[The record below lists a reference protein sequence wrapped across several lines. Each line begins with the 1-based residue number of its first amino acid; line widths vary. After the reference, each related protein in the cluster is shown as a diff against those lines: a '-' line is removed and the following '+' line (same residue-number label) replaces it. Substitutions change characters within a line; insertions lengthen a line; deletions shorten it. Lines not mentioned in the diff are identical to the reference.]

1 MDVSLIIRQR
11 LEEFGL
17 EQREL
22 ARAAQVTESYISQL
36 LTRRK
41 APPAPN
47 RTDIYEKMDRFLKL
61 PRGELARL
69 ADVQRKRELKKE
81 LAEDPAP
88 LFREVRDLV
97 LRKCAAEKSAD
108 LRAIFEKESF
118 GELERL
124 VTQTLLD
131 VVKGVARQELE
142 NDHWLHMVAE
152 LSHRSYEETRVIVL
166 EFLDTDIFHLSAEH
180 CVSFL
185 DPLIESWSIDLA
197 TFALDI
203 VLNHSVVSGHVRR
216 FEFVE
221 KKSDGPARS
230 KSRAFRS
237 SWTTRRSGVTR
248 AMKRSPFSSG
258 SSSTAS
264 GRRRSTTTGSYR
276 VSETH
281 STFSLGNRP
290 VTYHVAQI
298 GEFDGHCYEDQAQDQ
313 DPSVRGSGRDP
324 AAGGFGSDARKA
336 CTSPTPRRKSPPGAR
351 CSPWDPGGSRRAI
364 G

>member
-1 MDVSLIIRQR
+1 VDVSLVIRQR

-47 RTDIYEKMDRFLKL
+47 RTDIYDKMDRFLKL
-61 PRGELARL
+61 PHGELARL
-69 ADVQRKRELKKE
+69 ADIQRKQELKKV
-81 LAEDPAP
+81 LAPEPTP
-88 LFREVRDLV
+88 LFREVREVV
-97 LRKCAAEKSAD
+97 LRKCAPEKSAE

-185 DPLIESWSIDLA
+185 DPLIESWNIDLA

-203 VLNHSVVSGHVRR
+203 VLNHRVVSGHVKR
-216 FEFVE
+216 FEFIE
-221 KKSDGPARS
+221 RKSESMSDQEPGLKEFLEDPTLSGTATEEEV
-230 KSRAFRS
+230 AFLKHLRFN
-237 SWTTRRSGVTR
+237 G
-248 AMKRSPFSSG
+248 KR
-258 SSSTAS
+258 
-264 GRRRSTTTGSYR
+264 
-276 VSETH
+276 
-281 STFSLGNRP
+281 
-290 VTYHVAQI
+290 
-298 GEFDGHCYEDQAQDQ
+298 
-313 DPSVRGSGRDP
+313 
-324 AAGGFGSDARKA
+324 
-336 CTSPTPRRKSPPGAR
+336 PTPLYYYRELQNFRDALHFQTL
-351 CSPWDPGGSRRAI
+351 
-364 G
+364 